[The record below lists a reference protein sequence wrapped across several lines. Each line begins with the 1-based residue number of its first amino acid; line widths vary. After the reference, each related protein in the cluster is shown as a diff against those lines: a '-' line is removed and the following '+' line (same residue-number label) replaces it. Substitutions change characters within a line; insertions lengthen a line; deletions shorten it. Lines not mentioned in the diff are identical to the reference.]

1 MQKISSYLYPNRINV
16 VADVTLFPVRWNIVY
31 QNRIKLYQGVDN
43 VLTLDVKNS
52 DQKRIDISEMILK
65 MTVMDTAGKEILIAD
80 VTPTDT
86 IGLATI
92 SVPADDL
99 AELSPQFLSFTI
111 YRENEDDTKTVLYA
125 DTQFGA
131 VGKMELLGSAV
142 SVSTPER
149 YITRFNLL
157 SNKDDKP
164 EVITWYS
171 DAVEIRKPNFIQ
183 AASAD
188 AIELDFKFNK
198 SDAVVTVQF
207 TQDEV
212 VNAYTEWTDALSF
225 GVFPSDTSAT
235 KTISNP
241 TYNRD
246 YAWMRVKFIQT
257 TYNGTGATVNISKVD
272 GGTTYTFLEGKPG
285 KGYRVGETF
294 TVNGLR
300 LGGPATSP
308 NGSWLLTVAAVDGLG
323 GVTEWTPLAEMPVF
337 EGSDV
342 YYKDIPVRDDNHIR
356 TIDRVTIRL

>member
-65 MTVMDTAGKEILIAD
+65 MTVMDTAGKEILVTD
-80 VTPTDT
+80 VNPTAT
-86 IGLATI
+86 TGLATI
-92 SVPADDL
+92 SILADDL
-99 AELSPQFLSFTI
+99 VELNPQFLSFTI
-111 YRENEDDTKTVLYA
+111 YRENEDDTKTILYA

-142 SVSTPER
+142 SVPTPER

-157 SNKDDKP
+157 SDRDYNLTA
-164 EVITWYS
+164 ITWYS
-171 DAVEIRKPNFIQ
+171 DAVEIRKPNFVG

-198 SDAVVTVQF
+198 SNAVVTVQF

-212 VNAYTEWTDALSF
+212 VNAYTEWTDALGF

-235 KTISNP
+235 KTISYP
-241 TYNRD
+241 TYSRS
-246 YAWMRVKFIQT
+246 YSWMRVKFVQT
-257 TYNGTGATVNISKVD
+257 SYNGTGATVNISKVD
-272 GGTTYTFLEGKPG
+272 GGTEYTFNTGKPG
-285 KGYRVGETF
+285 KGYAIGESF
-294 TVNGLR
+294 VINGLR
-300 LGGPATSP
+300 LGGGSTSP
-308 NGSWLLTVAAVDGLG
+308 NGAWSLTVAAVDGLG
-323 GVTEWTPLAEMPVF
+323 GVTGWTPLAEMPVA
-337 EGSDV
+337 EDGNV
-342 YYKDIPVRDDNHIR
+342 YYNDVPVRDDNHIR
-356 TIDRVTIRL
+356 TIDKVTIRL